1 MEKSNNKKLLI
12 ITMLMGF
19 AFLTLTLFAQDKK
32 DDLKSRMEQLNGKVE
47 KITVKVDGKDV
58 VFEGKD
64 AEKLAKAFKFFSKTP
79 HMMWYSGDD
88 EDFDLGDGNVMMYKF
103 DSDKLDLKDKD
114 GKSKKIKVEVNDG
127 EKKVTV

>member
-47 KITVKVDGKDV
+47 KITVKVIITIRATTRIKIRI
-58 VFEGKD
+58 E
-64 AEKLAKAFKFFSKTP
+64 
-79 HMMWYSGDD
+79 
-88 EDFDLGDGNVMMYKF
+88 
-103 DSDKLDLKDKD
+103 LK
-114 GKSKKIKVEVNDG
+114 
-127 EKKVTV
+127 